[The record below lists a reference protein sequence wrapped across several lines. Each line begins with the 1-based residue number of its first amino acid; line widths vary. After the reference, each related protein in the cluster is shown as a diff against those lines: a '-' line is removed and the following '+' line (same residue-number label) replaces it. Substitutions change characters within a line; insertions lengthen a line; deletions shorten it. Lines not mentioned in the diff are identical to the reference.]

1 MKIFDMSPKT
11 LSLTEALA
19 SYLVDVTLRE
29 APILRALREATQ
41 SLPGAGMQIAPEQG
55 QFMRLLVQLIGAKR
69 ALEVGVYTGYSSTC
83 VALELPRDGLL
94 VACDINA
101 ETSAIAQRYWKV
113 AGVSEKVR
121 LEIGPT
127 EHTLTQLVN
136 DGLSGTFDFA
146 FIDADKE
153 MYDAYYELC
162 LQLIRVGGLIALDNA
177 LWGGRVADAK
187 CVDPDTLAIR
197 NLNAK
202 VAADK
207 RVSSSL
213 VPIGDGLLLAR
224 KSV

>member
-121 LEIGPT
+121 LEIGPA

-162 LQLIRVGGLIALDNA
+162 LQLIRVVGLIALDNA

>member
-1 MKIFDMSPKT
+1 MSPKT
-11 LSLTEALA
+11 LSLTDTLA

-29 APILRALREATQ
+29 APILRALRETTQ

-55 QFMRLLVQLIGAKR
+55 QFMRLLVQLVGAKR

-83 VALELPRDGLL
+83 VALELPSNGLL
-94 VACDINA
+94 VACDINL

-121 LEIGPT
+121 LEIGPA
-127 EHTLTQLVN
+127 EHTLTQLLN
-136 DGLSGTFDFA
+136 DGESGTFDFA

-153 MYDAYYELC
+153 SYDTYYELC
-162 LQLIRVGGLIALDNA
+162 LQLIRVGGLVAIDNA

-187 CVDPDTLAIR
+187 CMDPDTVAIR

-213 VPIGDGLLLAR
+213 VPIGDGLLLVR
-224 KSV
+224 KSQPTGS

>member
-1 MKIFDMSPKT
+1 MSPKT
-11 LSLTEALA
+11 LSLTDTLA

-29 APILRALREATQ
+29 APILRALRETTQ

-55 QFMRLLVQLIGAKR
+55 QFMRLLVQLVGAKR

-83 VALELPRDGLL
+83 VALELPSNGLL
-94 VACDINA
+94 VACDINL

-121 LEIGPT
+121 LEIGPA
-127 EHTLTQLVN
+127 EQTLTRLVN
-136 DGLSGTFDFA
+136 DGESGTFDFA

-153 MYDAYYELC
+153 SYDTYYELC
-162 LQLIRVGGLIALDNA
+162 LQLIRVGGLIAIDNA
-177 LWGGRVADAK
+177 LWSGRVADAK
-187 CVDPDTLAIR
+187 CMDSDTVAIR

-213 VPIGDGLLLAR
+213 VPIGDGLLLVR
-224 KSV
+224 KSQPTGS